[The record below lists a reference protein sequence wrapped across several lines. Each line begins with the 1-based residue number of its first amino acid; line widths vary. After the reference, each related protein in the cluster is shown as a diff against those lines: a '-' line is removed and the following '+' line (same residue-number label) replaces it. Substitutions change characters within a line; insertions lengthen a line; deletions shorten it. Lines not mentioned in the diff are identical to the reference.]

1 MLSKVKLSKNL
12 NKASLPL
19 GCLRNFGGGRRLKK
33 NRNKFGEEINFYTF
47 TEQLSKNLIF
57 VFSGFLRGFL
67 SPIPI
72 MRALLKSFKVQFPI
86 FQKPR
91 SKERNQ
97 KNQKRIITCGL
108 DENYYPFNFYVD
120 LCFQREKISHRARW
134 IIERN

>member
-57 VFSGFLRGFL
+57 VFSGFLRGFFITHTNYA
-67 SPIPI
+67 S
-72 MRALLKSFKVQFPI
+72 SFKVQLPI

-108 DENYYPFNFYVD
+108 DENYYPFNFYVG
-120 LCFQREKISHRARW
+120 LCFQREKISHRAR
-134 IIERN
+134 

>member
-1 MLSKVKLSKNL
+1 LLAKFWGREKVKKEQ
-12 NKASLPL
+12 KQIWR
-19 GCLRNFGGGRRLKK
+19 RNQFLHVHRTIVKK
-33 NRNKFGEEINFYTF
+33 PDFCF
-47 TEQLSKNLIF
+47 QWIF
-57 VFSGFLRGFL
+57 ERFFL

-120 LCFQREKISHRARW
+120 LCFQREKISHRAR
-134 IIERN
+134 

>member
-33 NRNKFGEEINFYTF
+33 NRNKFGEKINFYTF

-57 VFSGFLRGFL
+57 VFSGFSRGFFITHTNYA
-67 SPIPI
+67 ST
-72 MRALLKSFKVQFPI
+72 FKKFQSSTSN

-120 LCFQREKISHRARW
+120 LCFQREKISHRAR
-134 IIERN
+134 